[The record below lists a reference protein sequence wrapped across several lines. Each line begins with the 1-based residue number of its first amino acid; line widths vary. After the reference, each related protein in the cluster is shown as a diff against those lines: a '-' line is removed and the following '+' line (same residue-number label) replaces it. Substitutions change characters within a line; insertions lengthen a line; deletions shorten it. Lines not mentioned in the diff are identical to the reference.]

1 MQAYLSR
8 DYLLQIPHCTKN
20 YTFRVGNHKFIFYPW
35 KDQKDKSD
43 KLNVEID
50 YIADDPEL
58 DPVTLQF
65 SKVFDA
71 FRAAQI
77 VDNEMNQDSR
87 KGPIKQVKPFS
98 ISIVS
103 SRRSVS
109 F

>member
-1 MQAYLSR
+1 MQHICHVTTFCKFLTAPKI
-8 DYLLQIPHCTKN
+8 IP
-20 YTFRVGNHKFIFYPW
+20 FAWEIISSFFYPW

-87 KGPIKQVKPFS
+87 KGPIKQVKPLS
-98 ISIVS
+98 I
-103 SRRSVS
+103 
-109 F
+109 

>member
-1 MQAYLSR
+1 MILFISRFDTLSE
-8 DYLLQIPHCTKN
+8 IVICS
-20 YTFRVGNHKFIFYPW
+20 VFYPL

-87 KGPIKQVKPFS
+87 KGPIKQV
-98 ISIVS
+98 
-103 SRRSVS
+103 
-109 F
+109 